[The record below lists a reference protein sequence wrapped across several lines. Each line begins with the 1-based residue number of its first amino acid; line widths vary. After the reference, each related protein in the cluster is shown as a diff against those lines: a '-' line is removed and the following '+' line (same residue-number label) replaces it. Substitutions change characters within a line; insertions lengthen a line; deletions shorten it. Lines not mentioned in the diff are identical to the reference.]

1 MATGGYGRGGRGAAL
16 LQALNAPARKPGG
29 TEEKQAPTKQVSQPG
44 MLQQT
49 KPLEPA
55 PPVSS
60 QPPPA
65 MPVARGRGALGLLA
79 SAAGRGI
86 LPPKA
91 HPAAGT
97 TAGVPTT
104 EASVPPRGVEALF
117 RLTSG
122 RGGMLASAAAA
133 NGARQPGQM
142 QSAQQSPPKRSPPP
156 SVQQSPPPM
165 APQVSPVQAPAPVA
179 GMGMASGD
187 GGPPTS
193 RFGRMSLDREE
204 VVHKPG
210 SVGKPLSLSA
220 NYIRLRCLNPG
231 VYQYHVDFSPQV
243 DSKNMRFKMMSELK
257 DVIGTTKAFDGSILY
272 LPIKLPNQETVAHS
286 TRLTDNADITITIRL
301 TKVVAPEA
309 CVPLYNIIFRK
320 IMRILEMV
328 EVGRYF
334 YNPKTPS
341 AVPQHKLEVW
351 PGYITSVCENEG
363 GLMLLADASHRV
375 LRTETVLQ
383 MLHSIL
389 QRNPQSFHDVCNR
402 TLIGTIILTRYN
414 NKTYRI
420 DDILWDKS
428 PQHTFNCSS
437 TGESMSFIQ
446 YYKKAYNKTI
456 SDHEQPLLLHRPKKK
471 ILPGGKEAKSEAI
484 CLIPE
489 LCYGTGL
496 TDELRSDFK
505 VMKDLACHTRVTP
518 NQRNLTMKKFI
529 TSVNGNP
536 DAKKELTN
544 WGLELM
550 EDTLSMDGRQLPI
563 EKVIYG
569 NYTGSAGP
577 NADWGRDATR
587 QHVITAVPLKNWVVL
602 YTKRDGT
609 KASNYIKQM
618 LQCCPQMG
626 IECQP
631 PVRFELHDDRTET
644 VIRTLRENINPSIQ
658 MVVIICP
665 TSRDDRYSAIK
676 KLCCAECPVPSQVII
691 AKTIMREDKLR
702 SVTQKIALQINCKMG
717 GELWALEIPMKKLM
731 VIGIDVYHDAAK
743 GKRSIA
749 GFVASTNPQCTTW
762 YSRVCF
768 QMPGQE
774 LVDGLKLC
782 LISAIRKYHEV
793 NHVFPEK
800 IIVFR
805 DGVGD
810 GQLQYVSGH
819 EVEQLKGCFSQFGE
833 DYQPRLGVVIVQKR
847 INARI
852 FLKGHREME
861 NPPSGTVVDHTI
873 TRREWYDYF
882 LVSQHVR
889 QGTVSPTHYVVVHDN
904 TNLKPDHMQRLSYK
918 MTHLYYNWP
927 GTVRVPAPCQYAHKL
942 AYLVGQNIHKEPAPE
957 LSDRLFFL

>member
-1 MATGGYGRGGRGAAL
+1 MASGGYGRGGRGAAL
-16 LQALNAPARKPGG
+16 LEALNAPVRKPGG
-29 TEEKQAPTKQVSQPG
+29 MEEKLAPSKVSQPG
-44 MLQQT
+44 ILQT
-49 KPLEPA
+49 KSQPPE
-55 PPVSS
+55 PPVAS
-60 QPPPA
+60 QPPP
-65 MPVARGRGALGLLA
+65 PKSIARGRGALGLLA

-91 HPAAGT
+91 QPAGT
-97 TAGVPTT
+97 TPAVTPTET
-104 EASVPPRGVEALF
+104 SVQPRGVEALF

-122 RGGMLASAAAA
+122 RGGMMAAAAA
-133 NGARQPGQM
+133 NGGQQTGLGQPLQQM
-142 QSAQQSPPKRSPPP
+142 PSKQSPPASLG
-156 SVQQSPPPM
+156 QSPP
-165 APQVSPVQAPAPVA
+165 ATQQATVKAPAPVA
-179 GMGMASGD
+179 SMGKASGERA
-187 GGPPTS
+187 PLTS
-193 RFGRMSLDREE
+193 RFNSMSLDRDE
-204 VVHKPG
+204 VVHRPG
-210 SVGKPLSLSA
+210 SVGKHLLLSA
-220 NYIRLRCLNPG
+220 NYIKLRCLNSG

-257 DVIGTTKAFDGSILY
+257 DIIGSTKAFDGSILY

-286 TRLTDNADITITIRL
+286 TRLTDNVDITITIRL

-328 EVGRYF
+328 EVGRYY

-383 MLHSIL
+383 MLHTIL

-428 PQHTFNCSS
+428 PQHTFTCGN
-437 TGESMSFIQ
+437 TGEPMTFIE

-456 SDHEQPLLLHRPKKK
+456 SDHEQPLLLHRPKRKT
-471 ILPGGKEAKSEAI
+471 LPGNKEAKSEAI

-496 TDELRSDFK
+496 TDELRNDFK
-505 VMKDLACHTRVTP
+505 VMKDIACHTRVTP

-529 TSVNGNP
+529 DSVNGNP
-536 DAKKELTN
+536 DAKKELSN

-550 EDTLSMDGRQLPI
+550 NDTLSMDGRLLPQENI
-563 EKVIYG
+563 IYR
-569 NYTGSAGP
+569 NYKSLAGP
-577 NADWGRDATR
+577 NADWGRDVTK

-626 IECQP
+626 IECHP

-676 KLCCAECPVPSQVII
+676 KLCCSECPVPSQVII

-805 DGVGD
+805 DGVSD
-810 GQLQYVSGH
+810 GQLQFVSGH

-847 INARI
+847 INSRI
-852 FLKGHREME
+852 FLKGNHEME

-889 QGTVSPTHYVVVHDN
+889 QGTVSPTHYIVVHDS

-927 GTVRVPAPCQYAHKL
+927 GTIRVPAPCQYAHKL